1 MKDHRRRPALL
12 DRAAERRPRPED
24 VLLADELVEHS
35 RADTAES
42 SSKVADDA
50 SATIRAIVV
59 FPTPGGPCRIIDGA
73 RPSSIARR
81 RALPGPST
89 PV

>member
-1 MKDHRRRPALL
+1 MKRSVRSPFPPSRS
-12 DRAAERRPRPED
+12 RARASTART
-24 VLLADELVEHS
+24 S
-35 RADTAES
+35 STRADTAES

-50 SATIRAIVV
+50 SATIRAMVV